1 MGTTATPIAGLESAL
16 GHWKLPLTDLI
27 DTPRSR
33 APRRNEG
40 GAAMN
45 SDCPTVVK
53 LCPWVK
59 PYALG
64 LDNPQPLSTRHAETA
79 SDR

>member
-1 MGTTATPIAGLESAL
+1 
-16 GHWKLPLTDLI
+16 
-27 DTPRSR
+27 
-33 APRRNEG
+33 
-40 GAAMN
+40 MN